1 MNTRELTVHH
11 WREAF
16 IFWFIWLAV
25 ATHLPQATP
34 SNNPVFESPD
44 KLLHFVCF
52 GILAFLFSQT
62 RWVTSPYTCWAIV
75 ALWAIVDEATQH
87 VLPINRVFSFA
98 DLVAGELGIAAFML
112 WFGALSQEPTR
123 RIRETVNEILSARK
137 NWFLIGFIAFGV
149 GLVVLAA
156 LWFSFKVLTGE
167 QYTPLAFFVSFLVA
181 SACVLWFI
189 VLKGSLMQEVRR
201 IIKNMVLPLS
211 LTIVFATMAGT
222 FISYTTFDPWVATM
236 AILVVGSRIAW
247 NRAT

>member
-11 WREAF
+11 WRKAF
-16 IFWFIWLAV
+16 IFWFILLAV

-52 GILAFLFSQT
+52 GMLAFLFSQT
-62 RWVTSPYTCWAIV
+62 RWITSPSTCWAIV

-87 VLPINRVFSFA
+87 MLPINRAFSLA

-112 WFGALSQEPTR
+112 WFGALSQETTR
-123 RIRETVNEILSARK
+123 HIRETVNEILSSGK

-156 LWFSFKVLTGE
+156 LWFSFKVFTGE
-167 QYTPLAFFVSFLVA
+167 PHTPLAFFVSCLVA
-181 SACVLWFI
+181 STCILWFI
-189 VLKGSLMQEVRR
+189 VSKGALMQEVWR
-201 IIKNMVLPLS
+201 ITKNMVLPLS
-211 LTIVFATMAGT
+211 LTIVFAAMAGA
-222 FISYTTFDPWVATM
+222 FISFTTFDPWVAAM